1 VSLASTL
8 RMARYRTLRDC
19 HFGLAGVFADY
30 KMAEDMRPGGFG
42 MLITNHSVDEVIYN
56 ENGNEVTLIKR
67 LD

>member
-1 VSLASTL
+1 MEGFS
-8 RMARYRTLRDC
+8 R
-19 HFGLAGVFADY
+19 ADL
-30 KMAEDMRPGGFG
+30 KHAAISNPPEHPTAHMEKRMAEDMRPGGFG